1 MGYRP
6 FGLLPVGP
14 VTNICSSP
22 SFVER
27 QAGRAAVDYVAWTER
42 IGRMAQRDDLKAP
55 DRTTWLS
62 GQMSTRARKEFTAR
76 GWEVDESFSIAAE
89 R

>member
-1 MGYRP
+1 MVFP
-6 FGLLPVGP
+6 
-14 VTNICSSP
+14 
-22 SFVER
+22 
-27 QAGRAAVDYVAWTER
+27 AAVDYVAWTER

-76 GWEVDESFSIAAE
+76 GWKVDESFSIAAE